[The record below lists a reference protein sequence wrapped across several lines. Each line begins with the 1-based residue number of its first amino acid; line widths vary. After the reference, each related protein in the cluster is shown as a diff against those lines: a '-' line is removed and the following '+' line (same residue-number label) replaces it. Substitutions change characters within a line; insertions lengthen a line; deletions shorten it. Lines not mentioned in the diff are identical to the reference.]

1 MSAADE
7 AQQVKLAAAEEAQR
21 LKGEVQN
28 LQIQYQNT
36 TNLHRET
43 HVRTDPG
50 SNLAIAAALLGGFQ
64 NVLYLPCTYLLLGCL
79 SMAAF
84 LASLFIQRSI
94 FLPWLAGVGI
104 NSQSTVPTVVCSCLD
119 LASAA
124 GIRILVAFT
133 CI

>member
-50 SNLAIAAALLGGFQ
+50 SNLAIAAALLGGFL
-64 NVLYLPCTYLLLGCL
+64 NVLYLLLGCL

-94 FLPWLAGVGI
+94 FLPRLAGVGI
-104 NSQSTVPTVVCSCLD
+104 NSQAPCPQLFV
-119 LASAA
+119 LAWIWRVQQ
-124 GIRILVAFT
+124 GFGFW
-133 CI
+133 